1 MRSVMAILVF
11 LAATALVVFS
21 QAQDGPA
28 DEQTVL
34 ETIQN

>member
-28 DEQTVL
+28 DEQTISD
-34 ETIQN
+34 TNQN